1 MVSVLE
7 ISVAL
12 VLITEKLKSP
22 EQRQIKTIKKMIR
35 ARIFHKAEEGSPP
48 RKHGRP

>member
-1 MVSVLE
+1 MVLE
-7 ISVAL
+7 TSVTL
-12 VLITEKLKSP
+12 VLITEKLEPP

-35 ARIFHKAEEGSPP
+35 ARTFRKAEEGNPS